1 VNITVNDEP
10 RELSVQLTVAQL
22 LELLGIPPR
31 GVAVE
36 VNFQVVPRV
45 RHSEHLLNDGDK
57 LEIVKLVGGG

>member
-36 VNFQVVPRV
+36 VNSQVVPRV
-45 RHSEHLLNDGDK
+45 RHCEHLLNDGDK